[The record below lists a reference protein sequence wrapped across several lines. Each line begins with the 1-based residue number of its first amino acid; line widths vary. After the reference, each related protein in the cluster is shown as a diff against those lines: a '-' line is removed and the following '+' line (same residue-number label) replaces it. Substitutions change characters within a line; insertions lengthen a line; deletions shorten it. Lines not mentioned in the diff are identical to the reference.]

1 MSRAVRKCEKP
12 EHCSGFSMWCGM
24 AGTLPGGY
32 LRPGLRMPDSQLPMP
47 DFFFLRRLGFS
58 GSLGASR
65 FPFVPGGFR
74 ISGFAPILSPS
85 RVCGRCGLPVRLLPA
100 PVAVTASCRPCRG
113 VLVLR
118 LLPVRGLLAAGSLPL
133 RFRVAGS
140 LSLRFAPA
148 RPLSGL
154 TLCGLFLCGSLFLR
168 LLLPSGLCCIRFFP
182 GGLFP
187 AVLCGSQFPGIRVE
201 FQPGQFEDVFQ
212 QRAFL
217 LRAEGDGL
225 SVAPGASR
233 AADAVDIG
241 LGHFRQVVVD
251 YQRQFADVDSPRG
264 DVGGD
269 QHPAGPR
276 AKVIHGAF
284 AGAL

>member
-1 MSRAVRKCEKP
+1 MLRLFHVVWHGGHVARWLLAARP
-12 EHCSGFSMWCGM
+12 ED
-24 AGTLPGGY
+24 AGQPVAHA
-32 LRPGLRMPDSQLPMP
+32 GL
-47 DFFFLRRLGFS
+47 FFLRRLGFS

-74 ISGFAPILSPS
+74 ASVFAPILSPS
-85 RVCGRCGLPVRLLPA
+85 RVCGRCVLPVRLLPA
-100 PVAVTASCRPCRG
+100 PVAVAVAAACRACRG

-201 FQPGQFEDVFQ
+201 FQPGQLD
-212 QRAFL
+212 RK
-217 LRAEGDGL
+217 
-225 SVAPGASR
+225 SV
-233 AADAVDIG
+233 V
-241 LGHFRQVVVD
+241 
-251 YQRQFADVDSPRG
+251 
-264 DVGGD
+264 
-269 QHPAGPR
+269 
-276 AKVIHGAF
+276 
-284 AGAL
+284 

>member
-12 EHCSGFSMWCGM
+12 ERCSGFSMWCGM
-24 AGTLPGGY
+24 GGHVARWLLAARPEDAGQPVAHA
-32 LRPGLRMPDSQLPMP
+32 GL
-47 DFFFLRRLGFS
+47 FFLRRLGFS
-58 GSLGASR
+58 GAS
-65 FPFVPGGFR
+65 
-74 ISGFAPILSPS
+74 
-85 RVCGRCGLPVRLLPA
+85 GLPVSRLSRAGFGFPGLRPSCPR
-100 PVAVTASCRPCRG
+100 PVFAAAAFCPSGFCRPGCGYG
-113 VLVLR
+113 VVPAVPR
-118 LLPVRGLLAAGSLPL
+118 RPCPAAVAVRGLLAAGSLPL

-212 QRAFL
+212 QRASSSEQK
-217 LRAEGDGL
+217 AM
-225 SVAPGASR
+225 ACPSR
-233 AADAVDIG
+233 
-241 LGHFRQVVVD
+241 
-251 YQRQFADVDSPRG
+251 
-264 DVGGD
+264 
-269 QHPAGPR
+269 PARPVR
-276 AKVIHGAF
+276 PMRWT
-284 AGAL
+284 